1 MTNRPSIPAG
11 TRRELMIDCGHRCCA
26 CGETVSLEK
35 AHIIPWSA
43 TKDHSFANLLVLC
56 SLCHKLSHD
65 QNWDA
70 KTLEGYKK
78 NPWVARY
85 RGVPTDSGP
94 KQLVTL
100 KLDTTREGYEEDK
113 VRILVAIAAVIDASP
128 KDILTVSV
136 KQGSILLTLAVPVDG
151 AGRLLH
157 SVETQARLQE
167 LLGTIRV
174 SKIEPGAES
183 ATYHD
188 ERARSFARF
197 NEGNTVEAHLCDI
210 LVGRSSFRPKDLSA
224 GLARSGGKVAGLGWH
239 YVSPVDLPRQP
250 REVLVETYLRNAL
263 IRLNPEIAENPSRVD
278 DVLYRLR
285 AIVMGARSDG
295 LVKANEEFAAW
306 LLGERSMP
314 LGKDG
319 KHITVRLVDFENI
332 EHNSFVVTQQ
342 FTIRAGKTEKRADLV
357 LLVNGLPLVLI
368 EAKTPVR
375 SSQSWLDAALQVHDD
390 YENNVPEL
398 FVPNVFSVATE
409 GKEFRYGSIRMP
421 VDMWGPWRD
430 GDGPQTLTEV
440 EKAATSMLRPAMV
453 LDMLESFTAFATQK
467 GKHRIKIIARY
478 QQVEG
483 VNKIV
488 ERVIAGQP
496 RKGLIWHFQGSGK
509 SLLMLFAA
517 RKLRLH
523 PALKNP
529 TVLIVVDRV
538 DLNSQIAGTFY
549 AADMPNMV
557 RPETRKDLQSLL
569 VNDARKV
576 AITNIHL
583 FGEAEGVLNDRN
595 NIVVLVDEAHRT
607 QEGDLG
613 RKMRDALP
621 NAFLFGLTG
630 TPINRADKNT
640 FYAFGAEQDEGGYMS
655 RYGLN
660 DSIRDGATKEL
671 HFEPR
676 LVDLHID
683 QKAIEDAYA
692 ELTSDLTDEDRDRL
706 GKAAA
711 KMAILVKS
719 PERIRV
725 ICADIAKHFQE
736 KVAPNGF
743 GAQVVTFDRE
753 SCLLYKNELDKH
765 LPPQTSDIIISV
777 NSGEAEYAP
786 YKRDRDAEGKLLDR
800 FRDPKDPLKIIIVT
814 AKLLTGF
821 DAPILQTMYLDKP
834 LRDHTLLQAIC
845 RTNRPYG
852 EQKTH
857 GLIVDYLGIFDDVAQ
872 ALKFDEKG
880 VQKAV
885 SNIAELVNAL
895 PTAMQNCL
903 AYFASVDRALTGYEG
918 LIAAQECIPNDDM
931 RDAFAAEFSVLARIW
946 EALSPDPIL
955 TPLESDFRWLAQ
967 VYESL
972 KPSTGTG
979 RLLWHRLG
987 AKTIELIHNNV
998 HVDAVRDD
1006 LDTLVL
1012 DADLLETVLGNPDP
1026 GKKAKE
1032 ISIKLAGR
1040 LRKHAGNPKFK
1051 ALGERLE
1058 DLKNRHQQGLLLSI
1072 DFLKE
1077 LLALARD
1084 VVKAER
1090 ETPVEEDIDRGK
1102 AALTALFEEAKN
1114 SETPVMVNRVVDD
1127 IDEIVRAVRFD
1138 GWQSTHAGERE
1149 VKKALRQTLFRYKLH
1164 QDAELF
1170 ENAYTYI
1177 REYY

>member
-1 MTNRPSIPAG
+1 M
-11 TRRELMIDCGHRCCA
+11 
-26 CGETVSLEK
+26 K
-35 AHIIPWSA
+35 
-43 TKDHSFANLLVLC
+43 
-56 SLCHKLSHD
+56 
-65 QNWDA
+65 
-70 KTLEGYKK
+70 
-78 NPWVARY
+78 
-85 RGVPTDSGP
+85 
-94 KQLVTL
+94 
-100 KLDTTREGYEEDK
+100 
-113 VRILVAIAAVIDASP
+113 
-128 KDILTVSV
+128 
-136 KQGSILLTLAVPVDG
+136 
-151 AGRLLH
+151 
-157 SVETQARLQE
+157 
-167 LLGTIRV
+167 
-174 SKIEPGAES
+174 
-183 ATYHD
+183 
-188 ERARSFARF
+188 F
-197 NEGNTVEAHLCDI
+197 NESNTVEAHLRDLLGGAASARPAQLSI
-210 LVGRSSFRPKDLSA
+210 GFARTGGRI
-224 GLARSGGKVAGLGWH
+224 AGLGWH
-239 YVSPVDLPRQP
+239 YVAPADLPRQP
-250 REVLVETYLRNAL
+250 QEVLVEPHLRDAL
-263 IRLNPEIAENPSRVD
+263 IRLNPDIAANPGRAD

-306 LLGERSMP
+306 ARGERSMP
-314 LGKDG
+314 FGANG
-319 KHITVRLVDFENI
+319 EHVTIRLIDFDEI
-332 EHNSFVVTQQ
+332 EKNSFVVTQQ
-342 FTIRAGKTEKRADLV
+342 FIIRAGKTEKRADLV
-357 LLVNGLPLVLI
+357 LLVNGIPLVLI

-375 SSQSWLDAALQVHDD
+375 SSQSWLDAAIQVHDD
-390 YENNVPEL
+390 YERNVPEL

-421 VDMWGPWRD
+421 VDLWGPWRD
-430 GDGPQTLTEV
+430 GDGKQSLGEV
-440 EKAATSMLRPAMV
+440 EKAAASMLRPAMV
-453 LDMLESFTAFATQK
+453 LDMLDSFTAFATQK

-478 QQVEG
+478 QQVDG

-488 ERVIAGQP
+488 ARVVAGQP

-529 TVLIVVDRV
+529 TVLIVVDRI
-538 DLNSQIAGTFY
+538 DLDSQIFGTFY
-549 AADMPNMV
+549 AADMANMV
-557 RPETRKDLQSLL
+557 RTESRKELADLLGK
-569 VNDARKV
+569 DARKV
-576 AITNIHL
+576 VITTIHK
-583 FGEAEGVLNDRN
+583 FAEADGVLNDRD
-595 NIVVLVDEAHRT
+595 NIIVLVDEAHRT

-640 FYAFGAEQDEGGYMS
+640 FYAFGADTDEGGYMS

-683 QKAIEDAYA
+683 QKAIEEAYA
-692 ELTSDLTDEDRDRL
+692 ELTQGLTDEDRDRL

-711 KMAILVKS
+711 KMSILVKA
-719 PERIRV
+719 PKRISA
-725 ICADIAKHFQE
+725 ICGDIAKHFQE

-753 SCLLYKNELDKH
+753 SCLLYKQELDRH
-765 LPPQTSDIIISV
+765 LPPEVSDVVISV
-777 NSGEAEYAP
+777 NSGEPEYAAF
-786 YKRDRDAEGKLLDR
+786 KRDRDAEEKLLDR

-814 AKLLTGF
+814 SKLLTGF

-872 ALKFDEKG
+872 ALKFDEEG

-885 SNIAELVNAL
+885 SNIAELINAL
-895 PTAMQNCL
+895 PTALQKCL
-903 AYFASVDRALTGYEG
+903 AYFAGVDRSLTGYEG
-918 LIAAQECIPNDDM
+918 LIAAQECIPNNDL
-931 RDAFAAEFSVLARIW
+931 RDAFAADFSVLARIW
-946 EALSPDPIL
+946 EALSPDPVL
-955 TPLESDFRWLAQ
+955 TQYETDYRWLAQ

-972 KPSTGTG
+972 KPSSGTG

-987 AKTIELIHNNV
+987 AKTIELIHENV

-1012 DADLLETVLGNPDP
+1012 DAELLEAVLGNPDP
-1026 GKKAKE
+1026 EKKAKE
-1032 ISIKLAGR
+1032 ISVKLASR

-1077 LLALARD
+1077 LLALAKD
-1084 VVKAER
+1084 VVKTER
-1090 ETPVEEDIDRGK
+1090 ETPEEEDIDRGK
-1102 AALTALFEEAKN
+1102 AALTELFEEARN
-1114 SETPVMVNRVVDD
+1114 GDTPVMVKRVVDD

-1138 GWQSTHAGERE
+1138 GWQATHAGERE

-1170 ENAYTYI
+1170 EKAYGYI